1 MQSKLMRSLLFL
13 IIVLVWGVDSGWPQ
27 AQAPVQPVNF
37 KELLPFVKIEL
48 PGWELV
54 KEPEGMT
61 MKHPGM
67 MMSQAGAEYKS
78 GEKSLEINVV
88 DSSMTPMAGAN
99 FGLMKGLE
107 VESTDGTT
115 KNIEV
120 QGFQAI
126 EQYQQNDQEAHL
138 TIMVG
143 NRFIVNLKGEELEN
157 TQVLKDAAAKM
168 DLNKLAS
175 LASAQ

>member
-1 MQSKLMRSLLFL
+1 MRSKLMRSLLFV
-13 IIVLVWGVDSGWPQ
+13 IIILVGGVASGWTQ
-27 AQAPVQPVNF
+27 AQAPAQPVNF

-48 PGWELV
+48 PDWELV

-78 GEKSLEINVV
+78 GEKFLEVNVV
-88 DSSMTPMAGAN
+88 DGGMTPMAGAN
-99 FGLMKGLE
+99 FGLMKGVE
-107 VESTDGTT
+107 VESTEGTT
-115 KNIEV
+115 KTIEV

-126 EQYQQNDQEAHL
+126 EQYQHQEQEASL

-143 NRFIVNLKGEELEN
+143 NRFMVNLKGQGLEN
-157 TQVLKDAAAKM
+157 TQVLKDVAAKM
-168 DLNKLAS
+168 DLNKLAT
-175 LASAQ
+175 LAPAK